1 MMIKYRVREV
11 AKDLNLTNKDVIDTL
26 AKYFTQERNLA
37 SLDEYFAQRELGPE
51 PKREQEPE
59 ASGKKPAEPKP
70 APAKEGG
77 KKQVQPKDK
86 EAPKG
91 QPAPAAAKPA
101 AEQQAGQKSQQKSA
115 QPVREPKAPTRR
127 VVDTRSSNV
136 NIDKYNE
143 KYDRLA
149 DQKVSARQD
158 NAVTKQKGD
167 RGRAPAP
174 HSHGAQGKAY
184 HHRGARRDKRWGICP
199 AP

>member
-26 AKYFTQERNLA
+26 AKYFPEPKKYMTALEEKELDIVFETFTQERNLA

-91 QPAPAAAKPA
+91 
-101 AEQQAGQKSQQKSA
+101 
-115 QPVREPKAPTRR
+115 R
-127 VVDTRSSNV
+127 
-136 NIDKYNE
+136 
-143 KYDRLA
+143 
-149 DQKVSARQD
+149 
-158 NAVTKQKGD
+158 
-167 RGRAPAP
+167 RGRNPSRSLPSRCASPRLPPAGWWIP
-174 HSHGAQGKAY
+174 AQAM
-184 HHRGARRDKRWGICP
+184 
-199 AP
+199 